1 MQSRVETDNVSVYLP
16 SRECCARTFPDSR
29 NMDICTPQ
37 LSLQVETQPS
47 SCPWMCTSGLEH
59 TSQTAY
65 VSKGLR
71 EGLLDLIVGVG
82 AYAVSVH
89 VNLAED
95 V

>member
-1 MQSRVETDNVSVYLP
+1 MMKLKMYLCISR
-16 SRECCARTFPDSR
+16 PDSAVR
-29 NMDICTPQ
+29 GPLPDSKNTDICTHQ

-47 SCPWMCTSGLEH
+47 SCPWMCRSGLEH

-71 EGLLDLIVGVG
+71 EGLLDLIMGVG
-82 AYAVSVH
+82 AYAVSVYI
-89 VNLAED
+89 NLAED